1 MKSSQAPTQKPMPG
15 PAHQSLPIT
24 GRDLEFL
31 PAALEILETPPPPA
45 SVAFIITICAFFAV
59 AIVWSFFGHLD
70 VNATAAGKIESVGH
84 TKVIDALES
93 GKISII
99 HVETGG
105 QVHAGDLLLEF
116 EAVEA
121 SADFEAA
128 KNAHVAALAE
138 SARRLYAI
146 KLVDDLAAVVSQQP
160 DQTKPL
166 ALKVPVPSV
175 STDITWDENIPEP
188 LRLREWSDL
197 KADLTQLSSTI
208 GSLDKQTTEKQ
219 ATQNRLQQSIE
230 NEKDLLVT
238 LSQVLAM
245 RQDTV
250 AKQVGTK
257 TSLFE
262 AQAEVKKAQGQLAS
276 DQGQLKEAMA
286 ALESTFS
293 EKRKILS
300 QFLADYQTK
309 LSDAQKRGDDAIQAV
324 NKASPRLQH
333 TKLYSPVDGFVQKL
347 AATTVGQVFTTGQQ
361 IMVIAPE
368 KPLLQIEALVPN
380 TDIGFLHIGQSVV
393 VKVDAFP
400 FTRFGTVNGHIVQI
414 AREAVEEQDA
424 KRQLVS
430 AVSAANEASSGS
442 GAPPGQAPNFVF
454 PITIALDQRSISID
468 GVDIPLS
475 SGMTVVAE
483 IRTGQRRIID
493 YVLSP
498 LTKISSEAFKER

>member
-1 MKSSQAPTQKPMPG
+1 M
-15 PAHQSLPIT
+15 
-24 GRDLEFL
+24 DLTSRS
-31 PAALEILETPPPPA
+31 AVSA
-45 SVAFIITICAFFAV
+45 VAFIITICAFFAA
-59 AIVWSFFGHLD
+59 AIVWAFFGHLD
-70 VNATAAGKIESVGH
+70 INATAAGKIESVGH
-84 TKVIDALES
+84 TKVIEALES
-93 GKISII
+93 GKISAI

-138 SARRLYAI
+138 SARRIYAI
-146 KLVDDLAAVVSQQP
+146 KLVYNIASAVSQQA
-160 DQTKPL
+160 DQTEPL
-166 ALKVPVPSV
+166 ALTIPIPSA
-175 STDITWDENIPEP
+175 STDITWDTNIPEP

-197 KADLTQLSSTI
+197 KADLAQLSSTI

-250 AKQVGTK
+250 AKLVGTK

-262 AQAEVKKAQGQLAS
+262 ALAEVKKAQGQLAS

-300 QFLADYQTK
+300 QFLDDYQTK

-368 KPLLQIEALVPN
+368 KPRLQIEALVPN

-400 FTRFGTVNGHIVQI
+400 FTRFGTVSGHIVQI

-454 PITIALDQRSISID
+454 PITIALDQRSIPID

>member
-1 MKSSQAPTQKPMPG
+1 MSSPQTTPQKPIPG

-31 PAALEILETPPPPA
+31 PAALEILETLPPPA
-45 SVAFIITICAFFAV
+45 SVAFIITICAFFTV

-70 VNATAAGKIESVGH
+70 VNATAPGKIESVGH
-84 TKVIDALES
+84 TKVIEALEP
-93 GKISII
+93 GKISAI
-99 HVETGG
+99 HAETGAP
-105 QVHAGDLLLEF
+105 VHAGDLLLEF

-128 KNAHVAALAE
+128 QNARVAALAE

-146 KLVDDLAAVVSQQP
+146 KLVANLAREVSNKP
-160 DQTKPL
+160 DQAEPL
-166 ALKVPVPSV
+166 APSIPVPSA
-175 STDITWDENIPEP
+175 SSEIAWDNNIPEP
-188 LRLREWSDL
+188 LRQREWNDL
-197 KADLTQLSSTI
+197 KADLAQLSSTI
-208 GSLDKQTTEKQ
+208 ESLDKQTIEKQ
-219 ATQNRLQQSIE
+219 ATESRLQLSIE
-230 NEKDLLVT
+230 NEKDLLIT

-257 TSLFE
+257 VSLFD
-262 AQAEVKKAQGQLAS
+262 AQAEVKKTQGQLAS
-276 DQGQLKEAMA
+276 DQEQLKEATA
-286 ALESTFS
+286 ARAQTQS
-293 EKRKILS
+293 EKRKTLS

-309 LSDAQKRGDDAIQAV
+309 LSDAQKRGDDAIQGV

-361 IMVIAPE
+361 IMVIAPQ

-380 TDIGFLHIGQSVV
+380 TDIGFLTIGQPVV

-400 FTRFGTVNGHIVQI
+400 FTRFGTVSGHIIQI
-414 AREAVEEQDA
+414 APEAVEEQDA
-424 KRQLVS
+424 KRQLAS
-430 AVSAANEASSGS
+430 AISAANEASSGS

-454 PITIALDQRSISID
+454 PITIALDQRSIPVD
-468 GVDIPLS
+468 GVEIPLS
-475 SGMTVVAE
+475 SGMTVVAK

-493 YVLSP
+493 YLLSP